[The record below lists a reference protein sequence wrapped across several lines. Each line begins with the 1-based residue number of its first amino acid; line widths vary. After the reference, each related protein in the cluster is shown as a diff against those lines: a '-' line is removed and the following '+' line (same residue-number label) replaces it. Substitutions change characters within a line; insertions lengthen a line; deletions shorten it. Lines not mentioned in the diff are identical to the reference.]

1 MRHVDP
7 ADFFIGEAG
16 DSETRGFMTQKGLS
30 AAGWKIQPGDDLLQ
44 EDLIRQFGIDPI
56 ISRILIARGIFGG
69 EEAKRF
75 LFPSIKD
82 LYNPN
87 LMIDMDRGVDR
98 LLKAVF
104 NKERMMVYGDY
115 DADGITSVVILLKF
129 LQDAGVNASYYIPNR
144 IREGYGLNRGAI
156 DRFHAEGVSLLVTV
170 DCGTSDHEEISY
182 ARSVGIDTIILD
194 HHEVS
199 DPLPGAVALINPHR
213 KDCSFPFKALAAVGI
228 VFNFLIALRGR
239 LQKEGF
245 WRDGCYPYLRGYLD
259 LVSLGTLGD
268 LVPLRDE
275 NRIFV
280 KIGLELITEGKRT
293 GIRALKTVCGIDD
306 NQVVDTF
313 RASFGLIPRIN
324 AAGRISSPEDAVRLL
339 MSDDW
344 DHAIDLA
351 KRLDANNRKRQDME
365 KGILGEITESIAKE
379 SSISELSGALVF
391 SSPSWHPGVIGIVA
405 ARLVERYNLPAV
417 LISLKDG
424 IGKGS
429 ARSVTGFSIHEGL
442 KYCASHLL
450 AYGGH
455 QYAAGI
461 LIREEDIP
469 AFSLTLKDFARRSI
483 DPALRTGAV
492 NIDACCQFRDIDER
506 LVSQLDRL
514 APFGAANP
522 EPLLC
527 VRNVGVVST
536 SVVGNNHL
544 RMRIAAEGVSC
555 NSIWFGKGHLFQSL
569 CEGTPVDIV
578 FTPRL
583 HSWSGSSEVQL
594 KVAAVAPSSAVSSAA
609 G

>member
-1 MRHVDP
+1 
-7 ADFFIGEAG
+7 
-16 DSETRGFMTQKGLS
+16 MTLKGLS
-30 AAGWKIQPGDDLLQ
+30 AAGWNISSGDDVLE
-44 EDLIRQFGIDPI
+44 EDLARQFGIEPI
-56 ISRILIARGIFGG
+56 ISRILIARGIVRDD
-69 EEAKRF
+69 EVKHF
-75 LFPSIKD
+75 LCPSIKD
-82 LYNPN
+82 LYNPY
-87 LMIDMDRGVDR
+87 LMMDMERGVER
-98 LLKAVF
+98 LLRAVS
-104 NKERMMVYGDY
+104 NKEKIMIYGDY

-129 LQDAGVNASYYIPNR
+129 LQDAGVDASYYIPHR
-144 IREGYGLNRGAI
+144 VYEGYGLNRSAI
-156 DRFHAEGVSLLVTV
+156 SRFQSEGISLLITV
-170 DCGTSDHEEISY
+170 DCGTSDHEEIVY
-182 ARSVGIDTIILD
+182 AKSIGIDTIILD
-194 HHEVS
+194 HHEVP

-213 KDCSFPFKALAAVGI
+213 GDCNFPFKSLAAVGI

-239 LQKEGF
+239 LQREGF
-245 WRDGCYPYLRGYLD
+245 WREGHYPYLRGYLD
-259 LVSLGTLGD
+259 LVALGTLGD

-280 KIGLELITEGKRT
+280 KIGLELLTGGKRT

-306 NQVVDTF
+306 DQEVDTF

-339 MSDDW
+339 ETDDW

-365 KGILGEITESIAKE
+365 KGILKEITDNIGKG
-379 SSISELSGALVF
+379 SSGLELSGALVF
-391 SSPSWHPGVIGIVA
+391 SSSSWHPGVIGIVA

-429 ARSVTGFSIHEGL
+429 ARSVAGFNIHDGL
-442 KYCASHLL
+442 KCCASHLV

-461 LIREEDIP
+461 VIREEEIP
-469 AFSLTLKDFARRSI
+469 AFSMTFKDFARRGI
-483 DPALRTGAV
+483 DPELRLGRV
-492 NIDACCQFRDIDER
+492 NIDACCEFGEVDER
-506 LVSQLDRL
+506 LVSQIHQL

-527 VRNVGVVST
+527 VRNVEIVST

-544 RMRIAAEGVSC
+544 RMRISAGGTAC
-555 NSIWFGKGHLFQSL
+555 NAIWFGKGHLFQSL
-569 CEGTPVDIV
+569 SEGVLVDVV
-578 FTPRL
+578 FTPRV
-583 HSWSGSSEVQL
+583 HSWNGSSEIQL
-594 KVAAVAPSSAVSSAA
+594 KVAAIAPSSAVSSAA